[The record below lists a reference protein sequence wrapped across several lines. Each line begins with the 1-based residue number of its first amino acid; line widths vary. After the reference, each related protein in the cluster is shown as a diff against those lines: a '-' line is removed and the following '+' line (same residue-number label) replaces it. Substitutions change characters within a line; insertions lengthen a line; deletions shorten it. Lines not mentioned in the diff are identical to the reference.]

1 MKTLIKIAWR
11 SLWRNRRRTF
21 LTAGAVII
29 AIVLAL
35 FTRSMQLGSYG
46 QMIQAGV
53 NQTGY
58 LQVHDTGYQENQ
70 TIERSFFYSEDL
82 INKIKN
88 VPGISRVLKRTE
100 TFSLASFKDKTKG
113 VLVSG
118 IDPQEHDKQTKLSKK
133 IIKGNY
139 LSDQKHAV
147 VIGDKMAEY
156 LNISV
161 GDSLVLIGQGY
172 QGITSYGIYPV
183 AGIFHLPS
191 IEMNSQLVYMSLRDA
206 QDFVYP
212 YRPGILSTIAIYTN
226 DDIELPTIQQKLST
240 ALGKKYEVINWK
252 VILSAM
258 LQAITVDNMSGQV
271 MLLILY
277 VIAAFGIFSTVLMM
291 TMEKRKQYAVMIS
304 IGMKRSKLITVSFL
318 ETVIITLVG
327 IISGLVIIIPILYY
341 LHLNPI
347 PITGEMAKMYLEFNI
362 DPILPFSIKPHLFIV
377 QTLIIFCLSMLSAL
391 YPMIYLSYF
400 NVLNAFRH

>member
-21 LTAGAVII
+21 LTAAAVII

-35 FTRSMQLGSYG
+35 FTRSMQFGSYD
-46 QMIQAGV
+46 QMIKAGV

-58 LQVHDTGYQENQ
+58 LQIHDTGYQANQ
-70 TIERSFFYSEDL
+70 TIERSFFSSPQL
-82 INKIKN
+82 IKKIKQ
-88 VPGISRVLKRTE
+88 VPGISRVLERCE
-100 TFSLASFKDKTKG
+100 TFSLASYKDKTKG

-118 IDPQEHDKQTKLSKK
+118 INPDEQDQQTNLSQR
-133 IIKGNY
+133 IINGTY
-139 LSDQKHAV
+139 LTGKNHAV

-156 LNISV
+156 LNLSV

-191 IEMNSQLVYMSLRDA
+191 TEMNSQVVYMNLHDA
-206 QDFVYP
+206 QEFIYP
-212 YRPGILSTIAIYTN
+212 YRPGILSTIAIYTE
-226 DDIELPTIQQKLST
+226 DGDQLGAIQSRLQSI
-240 ALGKKYEVINWK
+240 LGKSYEVISWK
-252 VILSAM
+252 VILAAM
-258 LQAITVDNMSGQV
+258 LQTITVDNASGQI

-277 VIAAFGIFSTVLMM
+277 IIAAFGIFSTVLMM

-304 IGMKRSKLITVSFL
+304 IGMKRSKLIVVSFF
-318 ETVIITLVG
+318 ETLIITLVG
-327 IISGLVIIIPILYY
+327 IFIGLAIIIPILYY

-347 PITGEMAKMYLEFNI
+347 PITGDMAKMFVQFNI

-377 QTLIIFCLSMLSAL
+377 QSLIIFGLSMLSAL
-391 YPMIYLSYF
+391 YPMIYLSRF

>member
-1 MKTLIKIAWR
+1 
-11 SLWRNRRRTF
+11 
-21 LTAGAVII
+21 
-29 AIVLAL
+29 
-35 FTRSMQLGSYG
+35 
-46 QMIQAGV
+46 
-53 NQTGY
+53 
-58 LQVHDTGYQENQ
+58 
-70 TIERSFFYSEDL
+70 
-82 INKIKN
+82 
-88 VPGISRVLKRTE
+88 
-100 TFSLASFKDKTKG
+100 
-113 VLVSG
+113 
-118 IDPQEHDKQTKLSKK
+118 
-133 IIKGNY
+133 
-139 LSDQKHAV
+139 
-147 VIGDKMAEY
+147 
-156 LNISV
+156 V

-212 YRPGILSTIAIYTN
+212 YRPGILSTIAIYV
-226 DDIELPTIQQKLST
+226 DDEGELPAIQQKLQT
-240 ALGKKYEVINWK
+240 VLGKRYEVISWK
-252 VILSAM
+252 VILAAM

-327 IISGLVIIIPILYY
+327 IIIGLVIIIPILYY

-391 YPMIYLSYF
+391 YPMIYLSRF